1 MIGKFKLGL
10 IASLLTAMPATAQAQ
25 DAVGKAVDVQ
35 QRSQT
40 EARNSQQRVDRL
52 DDQTRQMLEKYR
64 AATWQAQQLEVYA
77 DQLEKLVTA
86 QEQEKESL
94 QTQLQEVEVT
104 EREILPLT
112 LRMLE
117 SLEKFVALDL
127 PFLQQ
132 ERKERLGN
140 LRQLMSDPEAGLA
153 DRFRRLLEAYQVEA
167 DYGRALGAERTEIQI
182 DGQTRA
188 VDLLHVGRVSLY
200 FLSLDGSEAGQWNAK
215 NQSWQRLDDRH
226 ANSIRRGLKVA
237 RESIAAELLTL
248 PTGASQ

>member
-117 SLEKFVALDL
+117 
-127 PFLQQ
+127 
-132 ERKERLGN
+132 
-140 LRQLMSDPEAGLA
+140 
-153 DRFRRLLEAYQVEA
+153 
-167 DYGRALGAERTEIQI
+167 
-182 DGQTRA
+182 
-188 VDLLHVGRVSLY
+188 
-200 FLSLDGSEAGQWNAK
+200 LSLI
-215 NQSWQRLDDRH
+215 H
-226 ANSIRRGLKVA
+226 I
-237 RESIAAELLTL
+237 
-248 PTGASQ
+248 